1 MTGAIDRIAAGSRKL
16 REERQLALCLL
27 PLAFFWAIGFANG
40 RALEIHAI
48 ALTVSDVDRSVA
60 FYENA
65 LGFRKVEE
73 RLIADGVLD
82 QITGTFGVRMRR
94 ATLRLGD
101 ESIELEQYLAPSGAP
116 LPVDSRCG

>member
-1 MTGAIDRIAAGSRKL
+1 MARAIGRIAAGSRKL
-16 REERQLALCLL
+16 RDLALCLL
-27 PLAFFWAIGFANG
+27 PFALFWAIGFAHG

-48 ALTVSDVDRSVA
+48 TLTVSDLDRSVA
-60 FYENA
+60 FYEDA
-65 LGFRKVEE
+65 LGFRKVGE
-73 RLIADGVLD
+73 RLIADGSLD